1 MKRFA
6 FIVLGLI
13 VALGIPSATVHADS
27 LTATL
32 HASGLTCHDAICEAD
47 NVASWYSQWI
57 GFNKTL
63 QAGQYLT
70 MVQNLRIYVDPANAG
85 RMINNLPQAAPN
97 FDLVDVSVAQ
107 QHQFEGPQ
115 DLYIITVFSKYRV
128 TNNTNVFNPG
138 SRSYFV
144 SGNFFTEITGANV
157 FSDSQSASTEINQQ
171 IQQNTANMQQNVS
184 DSQTSGTQAQTD
196 FQNGSQSLLSTIGS
210 FFGAITNSTVAN
222 NCNIVIPQTF
232 IQSFNIDFCSLQVPS
247 QIQTLA
253 GIAGSIA
260 IGLWAFHFF
269 NRILNYYRE
278 EQDG

>member
-13 VALGIPSATVHADS
+13 VALGMPSATAHAES
-27 LTATL
+27 VTATL
-32 HASGLTCHDAICEAD
+32 HATNLSCHDAICEGTIAD
-47 NVASWYSQWI
+47 WSSQWI

-70 MVQNLRIYVDPANAG
+70 MVQNLRIYVSGNDG
-85 RMINNLPQAAPN
+85 RIINNLPQAAPN

-107 QHQFEGPQ
+107 QHQFDGPN
-115 DLYIITVFSKYRV
+115 LYIITVFSKYRV
-128 TNNTNVFNPG
+128 TNDTNVFNPG
-138 SRSYFV
+138 SRSYYINGGFY
-144 SGNFFTEITGANV
+144 TEITGVNV

-171 IQQNTANMQQNVS
+171 IQQNTANMQQNVG